1 MRISGANIRIFILW
15 RRNPSWWTFKNNQ
28 TLLITLFVLISSEI
42 MFCFHFYPMFV
53 YSIACCCKRYF
64 TIKNVTIHCSHGLL
78 LLLVL
83 LLLLLFVRSCDEFSS
98 CFDCVCVELSIVTT
112 LVDIASLSW
121 SCHVRYV
128 RAPIHKVWGCVLD
141 WPSPLSTPLLHA
153 STNRHTHTYIHVM
166 SRCPREFGAG
176 HGYVHIT
183 LPYLRFTN
191 LCLRF
196 KFTCRLLI

>member
-1 MRISGANIRIFILW
+1 
-15 RRNPSWWTFKNNQ
+15 
-28 TLLITLFVLISSEI
+28 

-128 RAPIHKVWGCVLD
+128 RAPIHEVWGCVLD

-153 STNRHTHTYIHVM
+153 STNRHTHTHTHHVPM
-166 SRCPREFGAG
+166 PAWVWGRSWLRSY
-176 HGYVHIT
+176 YVT
-183 LPYLRFTN
+183 LPEIHQFM
-191 LCLRF
+191 F
-196 KFTCRLLI
+196 AF